1 MIWSIEL
8 FASLWFGVEVMTFLG
23 RNHFDVLQRFFA
35 GVPIGF
41 FTLAW
46 VLFLTSGGSRLS
58 ANHSLSAFSFFSLSI
73 FALRR
78 LNRRSKLSYKLRL
91 SHVQLATLLFGGA
104 FFVYLMHCAML
115 YDDVQTKGAGYSDLP
130 FHLNIVSSFA
140 TGCNNVRRSIF
151 DVQSIFF
158 SRERLAYPFMT
169 NFLTGALMAT
179 GHATLR
185 AALFFPSALIV
196 LSLLVALY
204 SLSLEFTQSH
214 VAAAIAVV
222 LFANLGGLGFLR
234 LLNPKHGYGDWV
246 HNWGRNQYEYW
257 FHPLMHVIVPQR
269 ASLWSL
275 PLCCWT
281 LFTLVHAADAKD
293 WRLFAL
299 AGVFTG
305 FTPLVQIHSYVALAQ
320 WSICFWLVGAR
331 RQIVGWAVFASVANV
346 MAIPQFTPYL
356 GRLTAARDQFVRL
369 NPIWRTP
376 ERAKMKWPAI
386 TLWWRGLGVFWAMS
400 LLGIARLAK
409 RQLTVYVP
417 SLVVYLVTNYIRYQ
431 PWELDNT
438 KVFYAAWIPVALPV
452 VANYLVALGKCW
464 PLGTLAA
471 AVLGICC
478 CASSFIHTV
487 DCFRSTPNIFNHED
501 TQFGLW
507 VAENT
512 DAKAIFL
519 TSQWHAHPAATI
531 AGRQLFMGYVGWV
544 SSHGLDWWRREQ
556 ESKRL
561 AKSPG
566 AVMDYDRY
574 GIRYVISRRHEFKD
588 FEANASSTVWAK
600 IFDNKEYKM
609 WRKV

>member
-1 MIWSIEL
+1 MIWAVEV
-8 FASLWFGVEVMTFLG
+8 FASLWFGMELVTFLG
-23 RNHFDVLQRFFA
+23 LNRFDILQRFFA

-41 FTLAW
+41 FTLGW
-46 VLFLTSGGSRLS
+46 VLFLTSGATRLS
-58 ANHSLSAFSFFSLSI
+58 ASHSLYTFSFFSLSI

-78 LNRRSKLSYKLRL
+78 LNRRSKLSYKVRL
-91 SHVQLATLLFGGA
+91 SYVQIATFLFGGG
-104 FFVYLMHCAML
+104 FFVYLMHRAML
-115 YDDVQTKGAGYSDLP
+115 YDGVETKGAGYGDLP

-151 DVQSIFF
+151 DVQSAFF

-169 NFLTGALMAT
+169 NFLTGALIAT
-179 GHATLR
+179 GRATLR
-185 AALFFPSALIV
+185 AALFFPSTLMI
-196 LSLLVALY
+196 LSLLVGLY
-204 SLSLEFTQSH
+204 SLSFEFSQSH
-214 VAAAIAVV
+214 IASAISVV

-246 HNWGRNQYEYW
+246 HDWGREQHEYW
-257 FHPLMHVIVPQR
+257 FHPLMHILVPQR

-281 LFTLVHAADAKD
+281 LLTLVHAAHAKD

-299 AGVFTG
+299 AGVLTG

-331 RQIVGWAVFASVANV
+331 RQIAGWAVFAVVANV
-346 MAIPQFTPYL
+346 MALPQFVPYL
-356 GRLTAARDQFVRL
+356 GRLTTARDQFVRL

-376 ERAKMKWPAI
+376 ERAKMRWPAT

-400 LLGIARLAK
+400 LLGIALLGK
-409 RQLTVYVP
+409 RQLAIYVP
-417 SLVVYLVTNYIRYQ
+417 SLVVYVVANCIRYQ

-452 VANYLVALGKCW
+452 VANYLVALGRCR

-471 AVLGICC
+471 LALGVCC

-487 DCFRSTPNIFNHED
+487 DCFRSTSKIFEHKD
-501 TQFGLW
+501 AQFGLW

-512 DAKAIFL
+512 DTKAIFL
-519 TSQWHAHPAATI
+519 TSQWHSHPAATV
-531 AGRQLFMGYVGWV
+531 AGRQLFMGYGGWV
-544 SSHGLDWWRREQ
+544 SSHGLDWWGRQQ
-556 ESKRL
+556 ESDRL

-566 AVMDYDRY
+566 AVTDYNRY
-574 GIRYVISRRHEFKD
+574 GIRYVISRHREFKV
-588 FEANASSTVWAK
+588 FEAKVSDK
-600 IFDNKEYKM
+600 IWTMIFENRDYKM
-609 WRKV
+609 WRRA